1 MHKGLWHDDPLRDR
15 AMTKGDRSLLS
26 SAEEWNRNEGQ
37 MTPSELEQEMNRQRA
52 MAGDPGHASIGPP
65 ESRMS
70 SIWGHLRHGIPR
82 RVERFL
88 EPETPTEM
96 AGLLGASMYPGVG
109 EAIDVADFAAGLQD
123 RDLGRMGW
131 AAGGLLMPFMGGA
144 SMRALLKRL
153 RKKKLPDEL
162 LSEAPTRTQIDEI
175 GLSGEADYTQ
185 DFLTQG
191 QRPPLTEKEI
201 RAEFGLERGEDWK
214 NPTYAEEMGV
224 PEGVVHPMDRR
235 GIGPTH
241 RRTMDEEGILRPGNW
256 RFGQEQLNRFDD
268 WSTSHLV
275 GRMTEELPESR
286 SLKPETLEEIAENVQ
301 DLVSRFGGDPDA
313 VREAV
318 RFPRGQEKI
327 YNKLLEM
334 MFP

>member
-1 MHKGLWHDDPLRDR
+1 MPIHHRPPPSGLL
-15 AMTKGDRSLLS
+15 A
-26 SAEEWNRNEGQ
+26 SARQWSQANAPTR
-37 MTPSELEQEMNRQRA
+37 EQEMHRQRA
-52 MAGDPGHASIGPP
+52 MAGQPGYPSIGPP
-65 ESRMS
+65 QSRMS
-70 SIWGHLRHGIPR
+70 RIWENLRYGIPR
-82 RVERFL
+82 RTREFL
-88 EPETPTEM
+88 EPETPAEM
-96 AGLLGASMYPGVG
+96 GGLLGASMVPGVG
-109 EAIDVADFAAGLQD
+109 EAIDVADFAAGWKD
-123 RDLGRMGW
+123 RDPGRMGW
-131 AAGGLLMPFMGGA
+131 AAGGLLMPLMGGA

-162 LSEAPTRTQIDEI
+162 LSEAPTRTQIDEM

-185 DFLTQG
+185 DFLTRG

-275 GRMTEELPESR
+275 RRMTEELPESR
-286 SLKPETLEEIAENVQ
+286 LLKLEMLEEIAENAQ